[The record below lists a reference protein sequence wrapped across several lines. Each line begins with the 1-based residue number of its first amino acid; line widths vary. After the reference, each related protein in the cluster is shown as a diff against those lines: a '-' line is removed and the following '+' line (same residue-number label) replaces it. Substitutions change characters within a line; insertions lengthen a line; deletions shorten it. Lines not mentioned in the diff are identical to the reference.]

1 MKEIM
6 TITLSDQTP
15 SPANGDEYTAG
26 DQATI
31 FLDEESSR
39 FGYRY
44 HGVRPD
50 GSIYQSQ
57 DFTGFENRQTAL
69 REAVQNYVTTGLGC

>member
-6 TITLSDQTP
+6 TITLSDQKP
-15 SPANGDEYTAG
+15 SRADQEEHTAG

-31 FLDEESSR
+31 FFDPDAGT

-44 HGVRPD
+44 HGVRSD
-50 GSIYQSQ
+50 GTTDQSR
-57 DFTGFENRQTAL
+57 DFTGFESRRAAVQDV
-69 REAVQNYVTTGLGC
+69 VQNYVTTGLGC